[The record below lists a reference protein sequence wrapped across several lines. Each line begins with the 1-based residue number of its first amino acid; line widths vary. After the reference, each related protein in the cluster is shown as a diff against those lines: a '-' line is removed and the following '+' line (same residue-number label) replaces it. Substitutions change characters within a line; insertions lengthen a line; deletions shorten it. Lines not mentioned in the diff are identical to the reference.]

1 MKLVGRIRSEPQAE
15 VLVNLLG
22 VFPHEAIGT
31 RWHNVVNRHNSH
43 SWGTVFF
50 CKTTFFLVSIWKN
63 EDAIFLGLLHEFEKY
78 IESRHVQVGF
88 NEPHELIHVVFRFN

>member
-22 VFPHEAIGT
+22 VFPYEAIGT

-43 SWGTVFF
+43 CWGTV
-50 CKTTFFLVSIWKN
+50 KTKNDLFLVSIWKN

-88 NEPHELIHVVFRFN
+88 NKPHELIHVVFRLN